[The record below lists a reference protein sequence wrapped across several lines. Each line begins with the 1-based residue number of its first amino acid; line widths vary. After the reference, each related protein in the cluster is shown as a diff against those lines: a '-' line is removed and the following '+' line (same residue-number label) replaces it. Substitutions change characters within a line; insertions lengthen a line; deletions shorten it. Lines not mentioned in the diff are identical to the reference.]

1 MRKGTF
7 QAITQIAGLNFSEL
21 RKTLRDKMNAQ
32 LQEFADYWS
41 TKKGIRVRTKMI
53 KNHLVQES
61 RVGQIFCQTDLKC
74 SLTNKESADI
84 NEIFQIGH

>member
-41 TKKGIRVRTKMI
+41 TKRGIRVRTQMI
-53 KNHLVQES
+53 NFQGETFENGGRNLHIDRNTQVRRL
-61 RVGQIFCQTDLKC
+61 RDLRK
-74 SLTNKESADI
+74 
-84 NEIFQIGH
+84 